1 MIFMQS
7 YERRSKAIKKTSE
20 RQKKHCTAD
29 MMSDEEKVG
38 DRHVYPP
45 PNYCSERLNRF
56 ILKLDERLDST
67 PSSHARHT
75 IVLGS
80 PVEKRIPANAKAW
93 LLKDNSDSQTHSD
106 HNFDGDDCEPDLF
119 GPSDVDEPSLNE
131 YIAHYLA
138 TSYAGS
144 KIYYCSVY
152 VHMQLPV

>member
-38 DRHVYPP
+38 DRHVCPP
-45 PNYCSERLNRF
+45 PNYRSERLNRF
-56 ILKLDERLDST
+56 IQKLDEGLDST

-80 PVEKRIPANAKAW
+80 PVEKRIPANAKFPE
-93 LLKDNSDSQTHSD
+93 KDTDPPTNAPTTSA
-106 HNFDGDDCEPDLF
+106 CEQPVF
-119 GPSDVDEPSLNE
+119 CSTCPTSRSG
-131 YIAHYLA
+131 YLEA
-138 TSYAGS
+138 RLTA
-144 KIYYCSVY
+144 
-152 VHMQLPV
+152 LPHP